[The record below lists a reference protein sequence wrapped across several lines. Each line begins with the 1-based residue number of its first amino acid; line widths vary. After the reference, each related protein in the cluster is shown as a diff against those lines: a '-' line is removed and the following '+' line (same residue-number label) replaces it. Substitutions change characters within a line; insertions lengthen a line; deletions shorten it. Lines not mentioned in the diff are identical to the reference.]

1 MSLISLVGAGKD
13 YGIRTL
19 FSDLELHVGPR
30 ERLGLI
36 GPNGAGKSTLLRVL
50 AGREPL
56 DRGERRCSSKL
67 NVVLLDQE
75 PDLDPARTVL
85 EEVFAAG
92 GERLALLREHEE
104 LSLALAADPAS
115 DTLLARLSSCNHRMD
130 SCNAW
135 DLERDCREVLERLGI
150 GGGSELLGRRVGEL
164 SGGNRR
170 RVALA
175 AALVA
180 QPEVLLLDEPT
191 NHLDAEGV
199 EWLQGWLDRFAGA
212 LVLVTH
218 DRYLLDR
225 VTRRIVAVE
234 RGEAR
239 PYEGNYATYLERRA
253 EEEASEQASAAKF
266 RGSLRRELAWLR
278 QGPKAR
284 STKQKARLQ
293 RIEAMREAPSRQAKG
308 QVSLTST
315 ARRIGKQAITAAGLC
330 VGVPA
335 NPPGGDGSKP
345 KTGRP
350 EGPAEPPE
358 AAPHPGPDN
367 PGPRLLLRD
376 FSYDFSPEDRVG
388 IIGPNGVGKSSLL
401 EVIAGRRMPSAGT
414 LELGSTVKLAYFDQ
428 HSEVLL
434 ADRAQRKVI
443 DVVQEAASRVEVDG
457 VELSASQLLERFLFP
472 PAQQHQPVAKLS
484 GGERRRLHLCR
495 LLIEAPNVLLLDEP
509 TNDLDVNTLGVLEDF
524 LEDFRGCVVVVSHDR
539 WFLDR
544 TVDRLF
550 CFRDGQLERFEG
562 NYSSYLERQQAAA
575 GRPVGGAA
583 QTGSA
588 AAPSSNNRP
597 TAKPTPPRRRS
608 FKENRE
614 LESIERDLPLWE
626 ERRGSLETSLANPS
640 GGDYGQLETLT
651 QELAELVERIHSAEE
666 RWLELSERPN

>member
-1 MSLISLVGAGKD
+1 MGLISLVGAGKD
-13 YGIRTL
+13 FGIRTL

-56 DRGERRCSSKL
+56 DRGERRCSGRLK
-67 NVVLLDQE
+67 VILLDQE
-75 PDLDPARTVL
+75 PALDLASTVL
-85 EEVFAAG
+85 QAVFAGG
-92 GERLALLREHEE
+92 GERLELLREHEE
-104 LSLALAADPAS
+104 ISLALAADPAS
-115 DTLLARLSSCNHRMD
+115 DTLLARLSSCNQRMD
-130 SCNAW
+130 GCNAW
-135 DLERDCREVLERLGI
+135 GLEQDCREVLERLGI

-180 QPEVLLLDEPT
+180 QPDVLLLDEPT

-239 PYEGNYATYLERRA
+239 PYEGNYGTYLARRA
-253 EEEASEQASAAKF
+253 EEEASQTASEAKF

-293 RIEAMREAPSRQAKG
+293 RIEEMREAPSRQAKG
-308 QVSLTST
+308 QLSLASSS
-315 ARRIGKQAITAAGLC
+315 RRLGKRAITAEGLA
-330 VGVPA
+330 VAVPGPA
-335 NPPGGDGSKP
+335 GGD
-345 KTGRP
+345 
-350 EGPAEPPE
+350 AE
-358 AAPHPGPDN
+358 AA
-367 PGPRLLLRD
+367 PRLLLND
-376 FSYDFSPEDRVG
+376 FTYSFSPEDRVG

-401 EVIAGRRMPSAGT
+401 EVIAGRRQPSGGL
-414 LELGSTVKLAYFDQ
+414 LELGATVKLAYFDQ

-472 PAQQHQPVAKLS
+472 PAQQHQPVARLS

-509 TNDLDVNTLGVLEDF
+509 TNDLDVHTLGVLEEF
-524 LEDFRGCVVVVSHDR
+524 LEEFRGCVVVVSHDR

-550 CFRDGQLERFEG
+550 CFREGRLERFEG
-562 NYSSYLERQQAAA
+562 NYSSYLESQQAAVA
-575 GRPVGGAA
+575 VRPAPQATAQPPTSPGPGQGRQA
-583 QTGSA
+583 SL
-588 AAPSSNNRP
+588 
-597 TAKPTPPRRRS
+597 PRRRS

-614 LESIERDLPLWE
+614 LASIEQDLPLWE
-626 ERRGSLETSLANPS
+626 EQRRQLETSLAQPP
-640 GGDYGQLETLT
+640 GGDYGHLEALT
-651 QELAELVERIHSAEE
+651 HELAELVERIQGAEE
-666 RWLELSERPN
+666 RWLELSERPA